1 IPVPKRDVHEC
12 RPWRTGFIVC
22 LGGPSGVGCL
32 VMSKWLLALGLTFA
46 AASPAYAFRCG
57 SYVIDEGA
65 TRSEVAAKCGDPT
78 EISRKSAI
86 LRRPSVWIY
95 NLGPDKLIRRLRFE
109 DGVLVDI
116 DTLGY
121 GYYENSPP
129 PDSRKERA
137 DDTQ

>member
-1 IPVPKRDVHEC
+1 
-12 RPWRTGFIVC
+12 
-22 LGGPSGVGCL
+22 
-32 VMSKWLLALGLTFA
+32 MSKWILALGLTFA

-57 SYVIDEGA
+57 SKLIVEGA

-78 EISRKSAI
+78 EIDRRSAI
-86 LRRPSVWIY
+86 LRRATVWIRGRPYFAGDSLIEIPVEIWIY
-95 NLGPDKLIRRLRFE
+95 NLGPNKLMRKLRFE

-129 PDSRKERA
+129 PDSRNRPEQS
-137 DDTQ
+137 D